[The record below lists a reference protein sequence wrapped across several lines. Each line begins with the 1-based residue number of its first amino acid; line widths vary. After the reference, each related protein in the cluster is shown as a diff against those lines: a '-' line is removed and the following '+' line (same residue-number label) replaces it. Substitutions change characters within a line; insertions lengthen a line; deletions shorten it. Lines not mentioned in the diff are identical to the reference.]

1 MKLMIA
7 IPTMETVPVV
17 FMDSLL
23 ALVQYLFRLV
33 PLDAAT
39 YYVSYVPVAFPW
51 GWLVALNIMTILISL
66 LILLLPSMIIAKIS
80 PAKVMH
86 FE

>member
-1 MKLMIA
+1 MTQAAWLIGKGVLWGNIIGLGLAA
-7 IPTMETVPVV
+7 IQYV
-17 FMDSLL
+17 FH
-23 ALVQYLFRLV
+23 LV

-39 YYVSYVPVAFPW
+39 YYVSYVPISFAW
-51 GWLVALNIMTILISL
+51 GWIVLLNVLTIVVSL
-66 LILLLPSMIIAKIS
+66 LILLLPSMIISKIS